1 MKPGLLDLY
10 ARLSDGRL
18 HNGAALAEE
27 LGITRAAVWK
37 RMQALREMGL
47 EISGTAGD
55 GYRLPHAVELLDADA
70 ISARLATPGIELA
83 VAGAVDS
90 TNARLAAAGSPHQHA
105 VLAEAQTAGRGR
117 RGRGWRSP
125 PGSGLYLSLA
135 WHFESGLA
143 GLAPLSLV
151 VGLTTAETLRQA
163 GGAAVQVKWPND
175 LFVGDAKLGGCLV
188 ELGGAAEG
196 PCRAVLGIGINLF
209 RTPAMDD
216 VDQAWTALEDHGRA
230 VGRNALAA
238 SLIDALA
245 DALARFDRDGF
256 DDFLARWRGFDLLH
270 DRPVRLIRGD
280 GSTSRGTAR
289 GIDHQGRLMLEVDG
303 KTRPIASGEVSV
315 RVD

>member
-1 MKPGLLDLY
+1 MKPGLHDLY
-10 ARLSDGRL
+10 ARLADGRL
-18 HNGAALAEE
+18 HNGAALAAE

-37 RMQALREMGL
+37 RMQALRQMGL

-55 GYRLPHAVELLDADA
+55 GYRLPHAVELLDAEA
-70 ISARLATPGIELA
+70 IVAKLDTPGIEVA

-90 TNARLAAAGSPHQHA
+90 TNARLTADGSRHAHA

-151 VGLTTAETLRQA
+151 VGLTTAETLRTA
-163 GGAAVQVKWPND
+163 GGAAVTVKWPND
-175 LFVGDAKLGGCLV
+175 LFIDDAKLGGCLV

-196 PCRAVLGIGINLF
+196 PCRAVVGIGINLF

-216 VDQAWTALEDHGRA
+216 VDQPWTALEDHGRA

-238 SLIDALA
+238 HLLDALA
-245 DALARFDRDGF
+245 AALARFDRQGFDGF
-256 DDFLARWRGFDLLH
+256 LERWPDFDMLR
-270 DRPVRLIRGD
+270 DRPVRLTRGD
-280 GSTSRGTAR
+280 APSAHGTAR
-289 GIDHQGRLMLEVDG
+289 GIDRQGRLMLEAG
-303 KTRPIASGEVSV
+303 GETRPIASGEVSV
-315 RVD
+315 RVR